1 MSKAVDFIEN
11 YTRNCSNE
19 MTFEDGS
26 GSHNYVPWITSDEAR
41 KAVEIA
47 REETYNKIWNWL
59 AKHINDYVVEG
70 NGRDIDLMFDDIKQA
85 MKDE

>member
-1 MSKAVDFIEN
+1 MSKAEKFIQEH
-11 YTRNCSNE
+11 TRN
-19 MTFEDGS
+19 TY
-26 GSHNYVPWITSDEAR
+26 NYNSYAQDPMPWLSIDDAR

-85 MKDE
+85 IQDE